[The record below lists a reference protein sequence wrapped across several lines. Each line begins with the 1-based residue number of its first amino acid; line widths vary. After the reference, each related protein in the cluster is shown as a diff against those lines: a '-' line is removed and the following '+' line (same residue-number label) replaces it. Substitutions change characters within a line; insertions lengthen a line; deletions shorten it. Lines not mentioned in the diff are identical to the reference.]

1 MPVEP
6 GIESKESRMKFLAAA
21 VLAALSLSACAQ
33 ETGTPASAA
42 SAAAAPKPPA
52 IVAGTPEARARDVLE
67 QILPGVR
74 IERIGAAPIPGFRE
88 VIARGQVVYI
98 SDDGQYLMQGKLFD
112 VPKQKDLGEAS
123 MAKLRAELLGTI
135 PMRDRIV
142 FAPPAAK
149 HTVVVFTDIE
159 CGFCRKLHDDIAE
172 YNKRGIAV
180 QYLAFPRMGLGSED
194 YRKMVAVWCAKDRR
208 QALTDAKKDR
218 AVPMKTCDTPV
229 DMQYAL
235 GQRMGL
241 TGTPMILATDGTQIS
256 GYLSPDQLLA
266 AMEQHAATVAAE
278 KAGTAPAVAGGP

>member
-1 MPVEP
+1 
-6 GIESKESRMKFLAAA
+6 
-21 VLAALSLSACAQ
+21 
-33 ETGTPASAA
+33 
-42 SAAAAPKPPA
+42 
-52 IVAGTPEARARDVLE
+52 
-67 QILPGVR
+67 
-74 IERIGAAPIPGFRE
+74 
-88 VIARGQVVYI
+88 
-98 SDDGQYLMQGKLFD
+98 MQGKLFD